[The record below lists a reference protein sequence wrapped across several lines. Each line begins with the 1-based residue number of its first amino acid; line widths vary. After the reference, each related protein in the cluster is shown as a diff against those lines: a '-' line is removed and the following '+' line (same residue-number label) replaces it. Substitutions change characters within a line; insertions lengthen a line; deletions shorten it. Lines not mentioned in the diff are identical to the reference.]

1 MSYQLIIPPDIEHEI
16 AEAFDSFESTDRA
29 LSFVHDLNTLFERIV
44 ERPLQFPV
52 IYAAIRRGL
61 LRHHDYSVFFEVD
74 ATRLRV
80 VIQAV
85 IHQHRDPA
93 RWPR

>member
-1 MSYQLIIPPDIEHEI
+1 
-16 AEAFDSFESTDRA
+16 
-29 LSFVHDLNTLFERIV
+29 LFERIV

-61 LRHHDYSVFFEVD
+61 LRHHDYSVCFEVD
-74 ATRLRV
+74 ATRSRV

-93 RWPR
+93 RWPRSP